1 MQGIHRALPVYLLMG
16 VAAISVSAQQ
26 ADDSQFKYG
35 LAPQTL
41 WKVASLH
48 IPGRT
53 LNVNRP

>member
-1 MQGIHRALPVYLLMG
+1 MG